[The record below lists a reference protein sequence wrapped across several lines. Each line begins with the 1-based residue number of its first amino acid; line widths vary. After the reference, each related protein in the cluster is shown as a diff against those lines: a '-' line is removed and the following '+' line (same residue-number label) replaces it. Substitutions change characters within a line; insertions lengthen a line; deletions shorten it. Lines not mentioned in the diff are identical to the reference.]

1 MKLFEY
7 FKEDKKLFYEAFL
20 YGKFFVYAGDVK
32 KSTTSHSVLLR
43 LGHDSKKDTLH
54 IIDKKSERY
63 YMRPYE
69 TMRIGDVVFIA
80 HDDADE
86 NGESFFERVGTILT
100 EEAKDKS
107 EKELKK
113 ILKKFPRKKG

>member
-32 KSTTSHSVLLR
+32 KSTTSHSLLLR
-43 LGHDSKKDTLH
+43 LGHNSRKDTLH

-63 YMRPYE
+63 YIRPYKK
-69 TMRIGDVVFIA
+69 MRIGDVLFIA
-80 HDDADE
+80 RDDADE
-86 NGESFFERVGTILT
+86 NGESFFERVGSVLT
-100 EEAKDKS
+100 EKAAGKS
-107 EKELKK
+107 EEELKK
-113 ILKKFPRKKG
+113 IIKKFPRKRG